1 MRKKKNFLRGLG
13 FTREEEV
20 LLEKLVEEFHTLP
33 LDKKEL
39 EDLLKDFQ
47 RDIDEV
53 FRVLWKAKEMGV
65 FSFLKYD
72 GRYLVYLKFGRMKK
86 NVEVCFNGQFSDS

>member
-39 EDLLKDFQ
+39 EDLLKDIQ
-47 RDIDEV
+47 SIDEV

-65 FSFLKYD
+65 FSFLKCD

-86 NVEVCFNGQFSDS
+86 NVEC